1 MKERFLKLYDYILNS
16 ENNEKMHVLGNMLKS
31 MMDNLINTNPQLA
44 QDYIDMLE
52 SVKWHNYLTGK
63 EADSI
68 VASMVPKPLW
78 TKQVWEQTMTSL
90 ELDVEDPPYY
100 NKCALFVTMSMICSD
115 SGETIANIMGL
126 QFNSQ
131 IAANT
136 DFVKAVYHLALDKLK
151 DKDHMFNIRSYF
163 KL

>member
-31 MMDNLINTNPQLA
+31 MMDHIISTNPQLA

-52 SVKWHNYLTGK
+52 SVKWHNYLTSK

-68 VASMVPKPLW
+68 VANMVPKPLW
-78 TKQVWEQTMTSL
+78 TKQVWEQAINGHD
-90 ELDVEDPPYY
+90 LDAEDPPYY
-100 NKCALFVTMSMICSD
+100 NHCALFVTMSMISSD
-115 SGETIANIMGL
+115 SGETIAKIMGL
-126 QFNSQ
+126 QYNQQ
-131 IAANT
+131 IASNT
-136 DFVKAVYHLALDKLK
+136 EFIKAIYCLALDKLK